1 MDVLLTSRRRR
12 RRRRKTCHF
21 FLLMTTEEEE
31 GQSSNNERRR
41 SFSETHPGFW
51 GGGVI
56 GGKKFGNPK
65 IGHFWLQTDPQ
76 QKSIPRDQDH
86 AHRSHRSHR
95 TCISWIKTIAMNT
108 RTTPARCSPAN
119 DLRRLS
125 QMISSLEKDK
135 VWEAAAASAKA
146 TRPSQ
151 TPSSRYLTDFRA

>member
-1 MDVLLTSRRRR
+1 MCREIFPCSN
-12 RRRRKTCHF
+12 F
-21 FLLMTTEEEE
+21 FWYLFVFHKIL
-31 GQSSNNERRR
+31 SSFGI
-41 SFSETHPGFW
+41 SFLGFFSPWFLGGRPNW
-51 GGGVI
+51 GS
-56 GGKKFGNPK
+56 K
-65 IGHFWLQTDPQ
+65 FWLTRNRPLLAPDRSPAKIDP
-76 QKSIPRDQDH
+76 PRP
-86 AHRSHRSHR
+86 RSCPPSSHRSHR